1 MLKAVA
7 IPHANIQSLIAAFA
21 EPAQTGK
28 NPVSDICVPRQVG
41 KLQIRKVMVVS
52 VYHGVQA
59 LASVKTSTRAAPAW
73 INIRA
78 HSSTVAPVV

>member
-1 MLKAVA
+1 MVKAVS
-7 IPHANIQSLIAAFA
+7 IPHANIQSLIAVLA
-21 EPAQTGK
+21 ESAQTGK
-28 NPVSDICVPRQVG
+28 NSVPDICVLSQVG